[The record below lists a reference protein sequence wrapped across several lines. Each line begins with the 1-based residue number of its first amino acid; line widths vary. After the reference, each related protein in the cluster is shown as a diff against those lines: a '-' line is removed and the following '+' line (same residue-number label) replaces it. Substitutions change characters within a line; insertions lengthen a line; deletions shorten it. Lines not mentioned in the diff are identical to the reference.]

1 MCRREW
7 RPILYAQ
14 THRFRSF
21 PRTFWGIDNPQL
33 IRVTIA
39 NLSAFA
45 YVLGMGTLE
54 RFIDDRLIQG
64 QATFSRE
71 EAESALDLT
80 KETLTAALVRL
91 AKRKRLAS
99 PRKGFF
105 LILRPE
111 DRSTGAP
118 DPAQWIDPLMRSLSL
133 DYRVS
138 LLRAAASHGSSHQA
152 AMVFQVI
159 VPRQLLDIELGRHR
173 IAFIYQAPASFAKVN
188 QPEALDKIKTSAGYA
203 RVAGI
208 ELTLLDCA
216 RYFHKAG
223 GINAVAQIVKD
234 IGGKADPRK
243 LVTLATAYESSCVR
257 RLGYLLE
264 RMGHDRQAKRL
275 EPFAH
280 KAKTVVPLDPKVKEV
295 SSVLSTLAEKDTR
308 WKLLINQPVE
318 VDF

>member
-1 MCRREW
+1 VG
-7 RPILYAQ
+7 PLQ
-14 THRFRSF
+14 
-21 PRTFWGIDNPQL
+21 Q
-33 IRVTIA
+33 
-39 NLSAFA
+39 
-45 YVLGMGTLE
+45 
-54 RFIDDRLIQG
+54 FIDERLIQG
-64 QATFSRE
+64 RATFSRE
-71 EAESALDLT
+71 EADSALGLK

-91 AKRKRLAS
+91 VNRERLAS

-118 DPAQWIDPLMRSLSL
+118 DPAQWIDPLMHSLSL

-138 LLRAAASHGSSHQA
+138 LLRAAAFHGSSHQA

-159 VPRQLLDIELGRHR
+159 VPRQLRDIELGRHR
-173 IAFIYQAPASFAKVN
+173 IAFIYQAPASFAQVN
-188 QPEALDKIKTSAGYA
+188 VPEALDKIKTSAGYA
-203 RVAGI
+203 RVAGV

-223 GINAVAQIVKD
+223 GINGVAQVVKD

-243 LVTLATAYESSCVR
+243 LAALAVAYESSCVR

-264 RMGHDRQAKRL
+264 RAGHARQARRL
-275 EPFAH
+275 EPFAL
-280 KAKTVVPLDPKVKEV
+280 KAKTTVPLNPSVTEV
-295 SSVLSTLAEKDTR
+295 SRVLSTLAEKDRR
-308 WKLLINQPVE
+308 WKVLVNQRLE